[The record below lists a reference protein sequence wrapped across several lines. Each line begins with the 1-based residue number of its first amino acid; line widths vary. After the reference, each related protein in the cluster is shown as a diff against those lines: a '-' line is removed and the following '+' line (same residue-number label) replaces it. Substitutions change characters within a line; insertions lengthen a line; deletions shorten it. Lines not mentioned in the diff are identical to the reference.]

1 MIATLNG
8 PAFEIKRTT
17 PEKQAV
23 AEGFPTVWEW
33 EIEAKHD
40 GT

>member
-1 MIATLNG
+1 MFGLRVSFEMIATLNG

-23 AEGFPTVWEW
+23 AEGFPTV
-33 EIEAKHD
+33 
-40 GT
+40 